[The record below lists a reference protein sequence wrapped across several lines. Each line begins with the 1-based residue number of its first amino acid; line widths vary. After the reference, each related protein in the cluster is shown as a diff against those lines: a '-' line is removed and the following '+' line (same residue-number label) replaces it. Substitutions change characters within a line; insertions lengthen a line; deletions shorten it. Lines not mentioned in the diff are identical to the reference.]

1 MEEQKA
7 SAEGMAGEHTLAMTR
22 CSELSLTGVREVRSF
37 DENEVKM
44 DTSCGILLIRGEGLH
59 VKFWSPSLL
68 LISAASSRMFLGMLV
83 PQVVSV
89 ILFMVFSFRYSYL
102 MKSFP

>member
-44 DTSCGILLIRGEGLH
+44 DTSCGILLIRGEARVEGKVESLQYQEEKGF
-59 VKFWSPSLL
+59 VKKGES
-68 LISAASSRMFLGMLV
+68 
-83 PQVVSV
+83 
-89 ILFMVFSFRYSYL
+89 VFSRLFG
-102 MKSFP
+102 

>member
-59 VKFWSPSLL
+59 VKSLVL
-68 LISAASSRMFLGMLV
+68 EKGEARVEGTVESLQYQEEKGFGKKGES
-83 PQVVSV
+83 
-89 ILFMVFSFRYSYL
+89 VFSRLFG
-102 MKSFP
+102 

>member
-7 SAEGMAGEHTLAMTR
+7 SAEGMAGEHTLVMTK

-44 DTSCGILLIRGEGLH
+44 DTSWRNPADSRRGSACEVFGAGEG
-59 VKFWSPSLL
+59 
-68 LISAASSRMFLGMLV
+68 
-83 PQVVSV
+83 
-89 ILFMVFSFRYSYL
+89 
-102 MKSFP
+102 